1 MPNYQLKITREMPKP
16 RRWNRPFKAAVEGSL
31 SSAGVEA
38 SVEPGVVNSRYE
50 TATIE
55 VSCDTEALNKLQHH
69 LTRRGIQSMAEF
81 SMKAP
86 AKKKSKKSKK
96 AAPVADLSALDQPV
110 SALKKALNS
119 GSLDDIL
126 IDLLVAEEGG
136 NTRKTAALAIRE
148 RLAEV

>member
-16 RRWNRPFKAAVEGSL
+16 RRWNRPFKAAVEGSI
-31 SSAGVEA
+31 SSADVEA
-38 SVEPGVVNSRYE
+38 SFEPGVVTSRYE

-86 AKKKSKKSKK
+86 KK

-110 SALKKALNS
+110 SSLKKALKS
-119 GSLDDIL
+119 GSLDEIL
-126 IDLLVAEEGG
+126 VDLLAAEENG

>member
-16 RRWNRPFKAAVEGSL
+16 RRWSRPFEAAVEGSL

-38 SVEPGVVNSRYE
+38 AVEPGVVNSRYE

-86 AKKKSKKSKK
+86 AKKKSKK

-110 SALKKALNS
+110 SDLKKALNS